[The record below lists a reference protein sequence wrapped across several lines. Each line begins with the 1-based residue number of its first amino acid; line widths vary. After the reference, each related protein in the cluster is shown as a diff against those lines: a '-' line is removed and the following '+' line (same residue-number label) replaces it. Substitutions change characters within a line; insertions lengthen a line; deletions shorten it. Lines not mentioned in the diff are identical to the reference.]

1 MCESIIAY
9 LCKSLFCFVFIIKDL
24 LEMKFIYNNRFYEIS
39 HIFHDN
45 FTNIKPLYILQTYIN
60 IFIFCSDIKYL
71 CNKCAMLP
79 FDVSVLPSECH
90 HFNLLHSLS
99 SWKPWYARIEE
110 IWFVWH
116 AHCVWNKNVCV
127 SFRKMSRIK

>member
-1 MCESIIAY
+1 MY
-9 LCKSLFCFVFIIKDL
+9 
-24 LEMKFIYNNRFYEIS
+24 
-39 HIFHDN
+39 
-45 FTNIKPLYILQTYIN
+45 TYMN

-116 AHCVWNKNVCV
+116 AHCVWNKKCVRVISKNVKNKIGFFEMTFV
-127 SFRKMSRIK
+127 TFSLNIFYFLKYTTFIKNILENDLLQNTLYMKYPGLNKHS